1 MAVSLAWWPDG
12 SRLASGSRDATI
24 RLWDACGRPEGV
36 LSGHRLTVWGLAVT
50 PDGARLLSSSFD
62 HDVRVWRGSAC
73 ERVLTGHARQ
83 VGAVAALDAKRAI
96 SGSRD
101 GTCRVWDLE
110 TGGSRVLRP
119 HALPLAEETE

>member
-1 MAVSLAWWPDG
+1 
-12 SRLASGSRDATI
+12 
-24 RLWDACGRPEGV
+24 
-36 LSGHRLTVWGLAVT
+36 VT

-62 HDVRVWRGSAC
+62 HDVRVWRGGAC
-73 ERVLTGHARQ
+73 ERVLAGHARQ